1 MYRKLF
7 FVPYVLYSMIVLD
20 GICILGYIFQIFML
34 PSWFILMLLCM
45 NIFGL
50 ITAGFYRLGAL
61 DYEHKMSVR
70 GNAVFHIK
78 GSADYNGSKLSDTSL
93 YVFDHSLSLADDL
106 GIIYFSWKYSDYDVK
121 ADLSENRLTV
131 EIYNRRGFVD
141 SVSFYSN
148 AIKLRTLYDMLK
160 RYSVNLDEI
169 IA

>member
-1 MYRKLF
+1 MYKKLF

-20 GICILGYIFQIFML
+20 GICILGYILQFFMF
-34 PSWFILMLLCM
+34 PSWFIFVLLCM
-45 NIFGL
+45 NICGL
-50 ITAGFYRLGAL
+50 LAAGFYRTCILN
-61 DYEHKMSVR
+61 YEHKMSVR

-78 GSADYNGSKLSDTSL
+78 GSADYNGSKLSDASL
-93 YVFDHSLSLADDL
+93 YVFDHSLSLTDDL

-121 ADLSENRLTV
+121 ANLFENRLTV
-131 EIYNRRGFVD
+131 EIYNKQEFVD
-141 SVSFYSN
+141 SVCFYSN